1 MLSGNVVR
9 LQPNKEQES
18 LFFQFAGTNR
28 FAWNKS
34 KDFYDTLF
42 REKGE
47 YATIQQMIEHLQDL
61 KHNNPEYEW
70 LNHIPEAITKQ
81 AIKDLKKAYQKAYS
95 DRKKNQKKSKHN
107 KESDYD
113 YCMPNFKKKGKCK
126 ESFYQRTD
134 SIHKTDDTHIKI
146 TGIAKPVKCTAL
158 RGVALPEHI
167 QNPRITFDGKYW
179 YLSYSY
185 EICDEDVITDSD
197 RDNLGIDL
205 GIKDFAITSDGIHY
219 PNINKSSEIK
229 RLRKRLKHI
238 QRQISR
244 KYEANASY
252 DSKGNK
258 IFHKTNNIKK
268 LEQQERLIY
277 RRIRNIQQ
285 NFMYSVVNDVLK
297 TKAQN
302 ITLEDLNVR
311 GMLQNP
317 KLAKSIQEERLYE
330 FRRTMTYK
338 CERAGINLTIA
349 DRFFPSSKLC
359 SCCGYKKTDLKLTDR
374 KWTCPNCGKHHDRDE
389 NAAINLENY
398 LSLVW

>member
-28 FAWNKS
+28 FVWNKS

-95 DRKKNQKKSKHN
+95 DRKKSQKRSKHN
-107 KESDYD
+107 KKSDYD

-238 QRQISR
+238 
-244 KYEANASY
+244 
-252 DSKGNK
+252 
-258 IFHKTNNIKK
+258 
-268 LEQQERLIY
+268 
-277 RRIRNIQQ
+277 
-285 NFMYSVVNDVLK
+285 
-297 TKAQN
+297 
-302 ITLEDLNVR
+302 
-311 GMLQNP
+311 
-317 KLAKSIQEERLYE
+317 
-330 FRRTMTYK
+330 
-338 CERAGINLTIA
+338 
-349 DRFFPSSKLC
+349 
-359 SCCGYKKTDLKLTDR
+359 
-374 KWTCPNCGKHHDRDE
+374 
-389 NAAINLENY
+389 
-398 LSLVW
+398 